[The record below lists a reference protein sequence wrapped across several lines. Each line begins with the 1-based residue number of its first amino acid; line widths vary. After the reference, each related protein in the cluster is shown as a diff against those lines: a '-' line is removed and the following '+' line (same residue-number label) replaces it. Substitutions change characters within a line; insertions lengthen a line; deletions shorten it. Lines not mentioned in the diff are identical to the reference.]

1 MILRVD
7 ATSALPVYEQI
18 RSQVTRMVVAGTL
31 DPGTRLPTIR
41 QLANDLQVAKGTV
54 AKAYALLEEGA
65 VIETRGRRGSFTLPP
80 AGAAEDGARPG
91 DGADD
96 GAAGRA
102 RLAEAAEAFAVTA
115 RQLGVQLGDATAA
128 VERSWSQLES

>member
-7 ATSALPVYEQI
+7 ATNALPVYEQI

-31 DPGTRLPTIR
+31 APGTRLPTIR

-54 AKAYALLEEGA
+54 AKAYALLEESS

-80 AGAAEDGARPG
+80 TTPG
-91 DGADD
+91 EGQPGRADDPTDGAD
-96 GAAGRA
+96 GQVG
-102 RLAEAAEAFAVTA
+102 LAEAAEAFTVAA
-115 RQLGVQLGDATAA
+115 RQLGVRLEDATAA
-128 VERSWSQLES
+128 IERSWSRLDG